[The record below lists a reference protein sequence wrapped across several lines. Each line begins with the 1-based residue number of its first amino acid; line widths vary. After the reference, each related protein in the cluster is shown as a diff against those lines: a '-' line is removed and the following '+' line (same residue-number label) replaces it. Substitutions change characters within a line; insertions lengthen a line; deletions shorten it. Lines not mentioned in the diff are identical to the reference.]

1 MFYGKVDRLKKYLL
15 IIKTDIVIQ
24 QVPEPEQPQ
33 LERETT
39 GRTDTLEEA
48 QLNAALHASAEEHL
62 DDAPA
67 EPPPTP
73 KRRGRPPGSKNK
85 PKIIEEILEEPYQT
99 LVPIPTQVIE
109 HPPRPEPT
117 VLNEPPPKKP
127 RKPRA
132 PKAQPQAAPPT
143 PHHRPTEAPVP
154 QTPLQVAASML
165 EILRLEQAERQY
177 RKGQLYKSWVK

>member
-1 MFYGKVDRLKKYLL
+1 M
-15 IIKTDIVIQ
+15 DIVIE

-33 LERETT
+33 LERETP

-48 QLNAALHASAEEHL
+48 QLNAALHASAEEQPE
-62 DDAPA
+62 DAPP

-85 PKIIEEILEEPYQT
+85 PRIIEQIPEEP
-99 LVPIPTQVIE
+99 I
-109 HPPRPEPT
+109 
-117 VLNEPPPKKP
+117 VLNEPPVEEPPVEEPPPKKINPPAP

-132 PKAQPQAAPPT
+132 PKAQPQAPPT
-143 PHHRPTEAPVP
+143 TPQAPVP
-154 QTPLQVAASML
+154 QTPLQIAASML

-177 RKGQLYKSWVK
+177 RRGQLYKSWVK

>member
-1 MFYGKVDRLKKYLL
+1 M
-15 IIKTDIVIQ
+15 DIVIE

-33 LERETT
+33 LQRETT

-48 QLNAALHASAEEHL
+48 QLNAALHASAEEQPE
-62 DDAPA
+62 DAPP

-85 PKIIEEILEEPYQT
+85 PRIIEQIPEEP
-99 LVPIPTQVIE
+99 I
-109 HPPRPEPT
+109 
-117 VLNEPPPKKP
+117 VLNEPPVEEPLVEEPPPKKIKLPAP

-132 PKAQPQAAPPT
+132 PKAQPQAPPT
-143 PHHRPTEAPVP
+143 TPQAPVP
-154 QTPLQVAASML
+154 QTPLQIAASML

>member
-1 MFYGKVDRLKKYLL
+1 M
-15 IIKTDIVIQ
+15 DIVIE

-33 LERETT
+33 LQRETT

-48 QLNAALHASAEEHL
+48 QLNAALHASAEEQPE
-62 DDAPA
+62 DAPP

-85 PKIIEEILEEPYQT
+85 PRIIEQIPEEP
-99 LVPIPTQVIE
+99 I
-109 HPPRPEPT
+109 
-117 VLNEPPPKKP
+117 VLNEPPVEEPPVEEPPPKKIKLPAP

-132 PKAQPQAAPPT
+132 PKAQPQVPPT
-143 PHHRPTEAPVP
+143 TPQAPVP
-154 QTPLQVAASML
+154 QTPLQIAASML

>member
-1 MFYGKVDRLKKYLL
+1 MDV
-15 IIKTDIVIQ
+15 VIE
-24 QVPEPEQPQ
+24 QVPEVSEQPQ
-33 LERETT
+33 LQRETT
-39 GRTDTLEEA
+39 GRPDTLEEA
-48 QLNAALHASAEEHL
+48 QLNATLHASAEEQPE
-62 DDAPA
+62 DAPP

-85 PKIIEEILEEPYQT
+85 PRIIEQIPEEPDQT
-99 LVPIPTQVIE
+99 LIPIPTQVIE

-132 PKAQPQAAPPT
+132 PKAQPQVPPT
-143 PHHRPTEAPVP
+143 TPQAPVP
-154 QTPLQVAASML
+154 QTPLQIAASML

>member
-1 MFYGKVDRLKKYLL
+1 M
-15 IIKTDIVIQ
+15 DIVIE
-24 QVPEPEQPQ
+24 QVTEVPEQPQ
-33 LERETT
+33 PQRETT

-48 QLNAALHASAEEHL
+48 QLNAALHASAEEQPDL
-62 DDAPA
+62 TATQEDLLNPI
-67 EPPPTP
+67 EPPP

-85 PKIIEEILEEPYQT
+85 PRIIEEIPEEP
-99 LVPIPTQVIE
+99 I
-109 HPPRPEPT
+109 
-117 VLNEPPPKKP
+117 VLNEPPVEESPVEEPPPKKKKPAAP

-132 PKAQPQAAPPT
+132 PKAQPQAPPT
-143 PHHRPTEAPVP
+143 TPQAPVP

>member
-1 MFYGKVDRLKKYLL
+1 M
-15 IIKTDIVIQ
+15 DIVIE

-33 LERETT
+33 LQRETT

-48 QLNAALHASAEEHL
+48 QLNAALHASTEEQPE
-62 DDAPA
+62 DAPP

-85 PKIIEEILEEPYQT
+85 PRIIEEIPEEP
-99 LVPIPTQVIE
+99 II
-109 HPPRPEPT
+109 
-117 VLNEPPPKKP
+117 LNEPPVEESPVEEPPKKKPAAP

-132 PKAQPQAAPPT
+132 PKAQPQAPPT
-143 PHHRPTEAPVP
+143 TPQAPVP

>member
-1 MFYGKVDRLKKYLL
+1 M
-15 IIKTDIVIQ
+15 DIVIE

-33 LERETT
+33 LQRETT

-48 QLNAALHASAEEHL
+48 QLNVALHASAEEQPE
-62 DDAPA
+62 DAPP
-67 EPPPTP
+67 EPPPTS

-85 PKIIEEILEEPYQT
+85 PRIIEQIPEEP
-99 LVPIPTQVIE
+99 I
-109 HPPRPEPT
+109 
-117 VLNEPPPKKP
+117 VLNEPPVEEPPVEEPPPKKIKLPAP

-132 PKAQPQAAPPT
+132 PKAQPQAPPT
-143 PHHRPTEAPVP
+143 TPQAPVP
-154 QTPLQVAASML
+154 QTPLQIAASML

>member
-1 MFYGKVDRLKKYLL
+1 M
-15 IIKTDIVIQ
+15 DIVIE
-24 QVPEPEQPQ
+24 QVPEVPEQPQ
-33 LERETT
+33 LQREVT
-39 GRTDTLEEA
+39 GEQPDLTATQEDL
-48 QLNAALHASAEEHL
+48 LN
-62 DDAPA
+62 PV
-67 EPPPTP
+67 EPPP

-85 PKIIEEILEEPYQT
+85 PRIIEQIPEEPYQT
-99 LVPIPTQVIE
+99 LVPIPTQVVE

-132 PKAQPQAAPPT
+132 PKAPPAAQAAPPT
-143 PHHRPTEAPVP
+143 PTAPVP
-154 QTPLQVAASML
+154 QTPLQIAASML

>member
-1 MFYGKVDRLKKYLL
+1 M
-15 IIKTDIVIQ
+15 DIVIE

-39 GRTDTLEEA
+39 GRTDTLEDA
-48 QLNAALHASAEEHL
+48 QLNVALHASAEEQPE
-62 DDAPA
+62 DAPP

-73 KRRGRPPGSKNK
+73 KRRGWPPGSKNK
-85 PKIIEEILEEPYQT
+85 PRIIEQIPEEP
-99 LVPIPTQVIE
+99 I
-109 HPPRPEPT
+109 
-117 VLNEPPPKKP
+117 VLNEPPPIAEEPPVAEPPKKKPAAP

-132 PKAQPQAAPPT
+132 PKAPPQAQPST
-143 PHHRPTEAPVP
+143 PQAPVP
-154 QTPLQVAASML
+154 QTPLQIAASML

>member
-1 MFYGKVDRLKKYLL
+1 M
-15 IIKTDIVIQ
+15 DIVIE

-33 LERETT
+33 LQRETT

-48 QLNAALHASAEEHL
+48 QLNAALHASAEEQPE
-62 DDAPA
+62 DAPP

-85 PKIIEEILEEPYQT
+85 PRIIERIPEEP
-99 LVPIPTQVIE
+99 I
-109 HPPRPEPT
+109 
-117 VLNEPPPKKP
+117 VLNEPPVEESPVEEPPPKKKKNAAP

-132 PKAQPQAAPPT
+132 PKSQPQAPPT
-143 PHHRPTEAPVP
+143 TPQAPVP

>member
-1 MFYGKVDRLKKYLL
+1 M
-15 IIKTDIVIQ
+15 DIVIE
-24 QVPEPEQPQ
+24 QVPEVPEQPQ
-33 LERETT
+33 LQREVT
-39 GRTDTLEEA
+39 GEQPDLTATQEDL
-48 QLNAALHASAEEHL
+48 LN
-62 DDAPA
+62 PV
-67 EPPPTP
+67 EPPP

-85 PKIIEEILEEPYQT
+85 PRIIEEIPEEPHQT
-99 LVPIPTQVIE
+99 LVPIPTQVVE

-132 PKAQPQAAPPT
+132 PKAPPAAQAAPPT
-143 PHHRPTEAPVP
+143 PTAPVP
-154 QTPLQVAASML
+154 QTPLQIAASML